1 MESQY
6 GEAFYLYSEV
16 DIFEDELMLV
26 RSSTLLQNPSLAD
39 VCEVVAKLLSTA
51 LSTKKL
57 GDLQL
62 PSSASIK
69 AQTALTVLIFKF

>member
-1 MESQY
+1 MESQH
-6 GEAFYLYSEV
+6 GEAFYLYSKV

-26 RSSTLLQNPSLAD
+26 WSSTLQNPSLAD

-69 AQTALTVLIFKF
+69 AQTALTVLIFEF

>member
-1 MESQY
+1 MESQH

-26 RSSTLLQNPSLAD
+26 WSSTLLQNPSLAD

-69 AQTALTVLIFKF
+69 AHLTVLIFKF